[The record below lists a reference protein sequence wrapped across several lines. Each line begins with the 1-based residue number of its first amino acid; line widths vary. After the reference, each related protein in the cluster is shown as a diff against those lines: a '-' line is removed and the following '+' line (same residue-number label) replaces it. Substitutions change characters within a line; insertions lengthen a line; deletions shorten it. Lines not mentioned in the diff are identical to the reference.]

1 MPKRERYEVIRFI
14 ERGNFCHASLDY
26 VEGITLYDWVN
37 GHQEIEKGLLYAWI
51 KELLHQLV
59 LFHKQRGAPDYG
71 RLNPYHIIIMRK
83 NTIALLANKETESVR
98 ALDKY
103 FIPNESIQNADVYCF
118 GKIIQF
124 IMAHIQCE
132 PHLSKRE
139 EYKLQKIVKKCLG
152 ANPKS
157 RYEEIHMV
165 QMNFVEK
172 QKFRLNKKT
181 GIYVAV
187 FLIII
192 GLLGFVK
199 GKAEIGINTSE
210 KGNENIVTEQAV
222 YEEKKATKEFQ
233 DDNKEMFLQ
242 AGIDYF
248 LESEDYGKS
257 IQYLKKADLQQK
269 KTNLN

>member
-210 KGNENIVTEQAV
+210 KGNENIVTEQLSMKR
-222 YEEKKATKEFQ
+222 KK
-233 DDNKEMFLQ
+233 
-242 AGIDYF
+242 
-248 LESEDYGKS
+248 
-257 IQYLKKADLQQK
+257 QQK
-269 KTNLN
+269 SSKMIIKKCFYRQELIIF

>member
-1 MPKRERYEVIRFI
+1 
-14 ERGNFCHASLDY
+14 
-26 VEGITLYDWVN
+26 
-37 GHQEIEKGLLYAWI
+37 
-51 KELLHQLV
+51 
-59 LFHKQRGAPDYG
+59 
-71 RLNPYHIIIMRK
+71 MRK

-165 QMNFVEK
+165 QMLSLIHISHERETLFRADEK
-172 QKFRLNKKT
+172 QRKALNK
-181 GIYVAV
+181 
-187 FLIII
+187 
-192 GLLGFVK
+192 
-199 GKAEIGINTSE
+199 
-210 KGNENIVTEQAV
+210 Q
-222 YEEKKATKEFQ
+222 
-233 DDNKEMFLQ
+233 
-242 AGIDYF
+242 
-248 LESEDYGKS
+248 
-257 IQYLKKADLQQK
+257 
-269 KTNLN
+269 